1 MTATRNL
8 ISGIVT
14 IVALAACG
22 TTDVV
27 APGDATANANAARPE
42 AAVTFAPLIANL
54 TGPVPSPAGLR
65 ACFAAES
72 NAIDVVSGN
81 VGALSG
87 ATTFS
92 AGRFGNAFDI
102 QALGQGVYV
111 PPSATLNIGTGPGLT
126 MAAWIY
132 PRNTMFQSPLGTQ
145 ITGAGPII
153 EFDQGAHLWHHN
165 QQNAPTG
172 IFANLAEGTMPA
184 QWHIVQ
190 VPHQLPFNGWNH
202 AVVTYSKAT
211 GRMKLYAN
219 GVLVADSLRGVFSAN
234 TTTSF
239 RIGARVSAIIG
250 PSDYTFNGL
259 IDEVQLYDRELS
271 EAEVGQLVSA
281 TGTMCVAPPAAF
293 QVTQLPVESGESGVP
308 FTTQPVVAILDAGGN
323 VVLNATTP
331 VTAAVASGTGTL
343 LGTTTVNA
351 VNGIATFTDLAIAG
365 AATTTIGFSAGTLPA
380 ATGSPTTSTP
390 LATVQVPRQLGIVT
404 QPGGSPSGAP
414 LAPQPVIEIRDAA
427 GLRVPGSTNAVTA
440 SIASGVGT
448 LGGTTTV
455 NAVNGTATFT
465 NLAVTGG
472 GSITLGFASGSL
484 TGATSASFAVTA
496 SPATTLSMLTQPAGA
511 ESGLPFTT
519 QPVIEVK
526 DGTGARAIFATG
538 SVTAAIFSGTGGT
551 LVGTVT
557 APIVNGLATFS
568 NLQIN
573 GPGTF
578 TLRFTSGSLTPAT
591 ATPLAVT
598 QQVRNLAVIAG
609 PSLITNG
616 APMVPPFQVEL
627 RDAANI
633 RVATSTYLT
642 RMSLVLGSGTLT
654 GTREVNAVNGIV
666 TYSDV
671 ILQDGSGQ
679 VGFNFWVI
687 DPAAGTIPAFTVTGL
702 INVQANNTGGTYT
715 WGGFFQPVDSLPKI
729 NKIEGGSTVPV
740 KFSIG
745 GDFGPNIFAA
755 GYPASQPA
763 SCVTFLP
770 TGPLVPIATG
780 AQILSDLK
788 YSDRMY
794 HVNWKTDKAWD
805 GTCRILVLRFT
816 DGLERRAHFTIK

>member
-1 MTATRNL
+1 MMVRRKLITGFATFAL
-8 ISGIVT
+8 
-14 IVALAACG
+14 LAACG
-22 TTDVV
+22 RTDRIV
-27 APGDATANANAARPE
+27 APDGSSLSPQGARPE
-42 AAVTFAPLIANL
+42 AAVAFAPMIANL

-72 NAIDVVSGN
+72 NGNDVVNGN
-81 VGALSG
+81 IGALSG
-87 ATTFS
+87 GTSYS
-92 AGRFGNAFDI
+92 AGRFGQAFDF
-102 QALGQGVYV
+102 QALGQGVFV
-111 PPSATLNIGTGPGLT
+111 PASASLNIGTAPGLT
-126 MAAWIY
+126 MAAWVY
-132 PRNTMFQSPLGTQ
+132 PRNTMFQASAT
-145 ITGAGPII
+145 ITGAGPIV

-172 IFANLAEGTMPA
+172 IFSNLAEGLAPS

-190 VPHQLPFNGWNH
+190 VPHHMPFNGWHH
-202 AVVTYSKAT
+202 AVVTYSKAS
-211 GRMKLYAN
+211 GQMKLYVN
-219 GVLVADSLRGVFSAN
+219 GVMVADSARGVFSAN
-234 TTTSF
+234 TTTTF
-239 RIGARVSAIIG
+239 RIGSRVSAIIG

-271 EAEVGQLVSA
+271 QAEVNQLVNA

-293 QVTQLPVESGESGVP
+293 QVTQLPVGSGESGVP
-308 FTTQPVVAILDAGGN
+308 FTTQPVVAILDESGN
-323 VVLNATTP
+323 VVLNATNA
-331 VTAAVASGTGTL
+331 VTATVVSGTGTL

-351 VNGIATFTDLAIAG
+351 VNGIATFTNLALAG
-365 AATTTIGFSAGTLPA
+365 AATTTIGFSAGALPPA
-380 ATGSPTTSTP
+380 VGSPTTSTP
-390 LATVQVPRQLGIVT
+390 LATVQVARQLGIVT
-404 QPGGSPSGAP
+404 QPGGSPSGTP
-414 LAPQPVIEIRDAA
+414 LAPQPVLQIRDAA
-427 GLRVPGSTNAVTA
+427 GLLVPGTTNAVTA
-440 SIASGVGT
+440 SVATGAGT
-448 LGGTTTV
+448 LSGTTTV
-455 NAVNGTATFT
+455 SAVNGTATFT
-465 NLAVTGG
+465 NLAITGG
-472 GSITLGFASGSL
+472 GPITLAFASGAL
-484 TGATSASFAVTA
+484 TGATSASFNVTA
-496 SPATTLSMLTQPAGA
+496 SPATQLSMLTEPAGA

-538 SVTAAIFSGTGGT
+538 TVTAQIFSGTGGT

-557 APIVNGLATFS
+557 APIVNGLATFG

-578 TLRFTSGSLTPAT
+578 TLRFTSGSLAPAV
-591 ATPLAVT
+591 ATPISVI
-598 QQVRNLAVIAG
+598 QQVRNLAIIAG

-616 APMVPPFQVEL
+616 VPMVPPFQIEL

-633 RVATSTYLT
+633 RVATSTFLT
-642 RMSLVLGSGTLT
+642 RISLVLGTGTLT

-666 TYSDV
+666 TYTDV
-671 ILQDGSGQ
+671 ILNDGSAQ
-679 VGFNFWVI
+679 VGFNFWVV
-687 DPAAGTIPAFTVTGL
+687 DPAAGTIPAYTLTGL

-715 WGGFFQPVDSLPKI
+715 WGGFFQPVDNLPKI

-763 SCVTFLP
+763 SCATFLP

-788 YSDRMY
+788 YNDKKY

-816 DGLERRAHFTIK
+816 DGLERSAHFTIK